1 VTGDFSE
8 AVHWYLYDKKMHLPR
23 NLIDRFDALFP
34 EKNSRQMK
42 ALGKRTINVLQN
54 SSE

>member
-1 VTGDFSE
+1 VTGDFPE
-8 AVHWYLYDKKMHLPR
+8 AVHWYLYDKEMHLRR